1 VGVAA
6 VILGIIGV
14 VVCWIP
20 LIGWVGVLLGLIAA
34 VFGILALKKGYRGL
48 GITGLILGVIA
59 AGWGAWEQYE
69 VLSYLEPV
77 PTVETE
83 KVELEK
89 GMVDAKITEE
99 VDDDLAKAL
108 EAAAAQ
114 NQ

>member
-1 VGVAA
+1 MGVAA
-6 VILGIIGV
+6 VILGIIAV
-14 VVCWIP
+14 VLCWIP
-20 LIGWVGVLLGLIAA
+20 LIGWVGVLLGLLGV
-34 VFGILALKKGYRGL
+34 VFGILALRKGYRGL

-77 PTVETE
+77 PEPQPADVP
-83 KVELEK
+83 LEK
-89 GMVDAKITEE
+89 GLADPAITDQ

-108 EAAAAQ
+108 EAAAGQ